1 MIPPNESFA
10 DFDMEVP
17 LTGAIKPWSP
27 SFYNRIFRP
36 SPFSEG
42 FAVQLNAERL
52 STQSKSASRQIESF
66 GLAGFTRFALLGLVF
81 QYSRGGVATAAAA
94 DKGINQ

>member
-1 MIPPNESFA
+1 
-10 DFDMEVP
+10 MELP

-52 STQSKSASRQIESF
+52 PKASQPAVGLNHFDWLALPVLPCLALYANTVAGGSPPLPLLTKESIKELNCAWV
-66 GLAGFTRFALLGLVF
+66 GLSPV
-81 QYSRGGVATAAAA
+81 
-94 DKGINQ
+94 